1 MKLFRVEV
9 DGYVFHL
16 GKREK
21 ELLALILRQYPV
33 IPPAHYK
40 LSKSAATVDTANQ
53 RLLDEALAEQRKE
66 NRKLVDA
73 FLADTQRFSEMPN
86 YSRLKLAAGE
96 IEWLLQV
103 LNDVRVG
110 NWILAGSPE
119 ELPHSET
126 SGPGTPHEWGM
137 ELAGFFQM
145 NLLRALGKA

>member
-1 MKLFRVEV
+1 MKLFRVE
-9 DGYVFHL
+9 DDNYVFHL

-40 LSKSAATVDTANQ
+40 LSKSKASADNANQ
-53 RLLDEALAEQRKE
+53 RLLDDALAEQRKE
-66 NRKLVDA
+66 NKKLVDS
-73 FLADTQRFSEMPN
+73 FLADTQRFSEMPT
-86 YSRLKLAAGE
+86 YSRVKLASGE

-103 LNDVRVG
+103 LNDIRVG

-119 ELPHSET
+119 ELPHSE
-126 SGPGTPHEWGM
+126 SRVPDTPHEWGM

-145 NLLRALGKA
+145 NLLTALGKA